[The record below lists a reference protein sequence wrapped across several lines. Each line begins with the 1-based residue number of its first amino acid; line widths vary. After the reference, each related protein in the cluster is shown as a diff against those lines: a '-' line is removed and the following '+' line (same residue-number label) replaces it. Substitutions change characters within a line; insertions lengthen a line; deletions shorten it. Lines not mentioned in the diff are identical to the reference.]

1 MAKGIAYSSR
11 NFADIRT
18 ELVDFV
24 KQYYPDIL
32 SDFNDASI
40 GMLLIELNA
49 AVSDMLSVNTDRAF
63 QETQI
68 DYAEQRNS
76 VLSMA
81 RTFGLK
87 VPGKRPSIS
96 IVDFS
101 VTVPVFGDT
110 FDVRYAPIIRV
121 GTQVSGGGKVFE
133 TLDDID
139 FASPFTSGGI
149 PNRLI
154 IPNLDSNSNII
165 SYTLT
170 KREIVLNGITKTF
183 TKTISNAEVVPF
195 YELVLPDNDILS
207 ITSVITKTGTNFSSS
222 PTIDEFL
229 DFDNRWFEVDA
240 LAEDTKFIE
249 DTAAVS
255 DNGGIRPGKWVRIT
269 RKFIKEYTDN
279 GFIKLIF
286 GSGNQDVSQLDDFN
300 VDNSLSSRI
309 GDFINNLSLGETLK
323 ANTTVYIQYRV
334 GGGSNTNLGS
344 NTITSINLV
353 DMFVNGPD
361 NTINTSIRQSLTV
374 NNPVPALGGRDE
386 PSVDEIRQL
395 VKYNFSAQNRAVT
408 IKDYQSRVSLMPGE
422 FGVPFRTG
430 VFEEQNK
437 IMVYILGLNSSG
449 KLSNSST
456 NTLKQNISN
465 YLADY
470 KMLNDYVVIGDG
482 RIINLGF
489 EFDLL
494 IEKDYPQSQIISSVI
509 RSVREYMDINKHYM
523 GENVYLGQLI
533 ENVNN
538 VGGVT
543 NVIEIRVFNKVG
555 EGVYSMNEIEQP
567 YVDDETKEIS
577 ISDQYTLFGNPIGMF
592 EIKFPEKDIKIRVKT
607 AQ

>member
-1 MAKGIAYSSR
+1 MGKGIAYSSR
-11 NFADIRT
+11 NFADVRT
-18 ELVDFV
+18 ELIDFV

-49 AVSDMLSVNTDRAF
+49 AISDMLSVNTDRMF

-68 DYAEQRNS
+68 DYAQQKS
-76 VLSMA
+76 SILAMA

-87 VPGKRPSIS
+87 IPAKRPSIS

-101 VTVPVFGDT
+101 VTVPVLGDS
-110 FDVRYAPIIRV
+110 FDVRYAPLIRV
-121 GTQVSGGGKVFE
+121 GAQVAGGGKVFE
-133 TLDDID
+133 TIDDID
-139 FASPFTSGGI
+139 FSNPFTTGGL

-154 IPNLDSNSNII
+154 LPNLDSNNNIVN
-165 SYTLT
+165 YTLT
-170 KREIVLNGITKTF
+170 KREIVLNGVTKTYK
-183 TKTISNAEVVPF
+183 KTISTADVIPF

-207 ITSVITKTGTNFSSS
+207 ITSIITKNGTNYTTE

-229 DFDNRWFEVDA
+229 NFNNRWFEVDA

-249 DTAAVS
+249 DVNATS
-255 DNGGIRPGKWVRIT
+255 DNAGIKPGKWVRIT

-279 GFIKLIF
+279 GFIKIIF
-286 GSGNQDVSQLDDFN
+286 GGGSSDVTSLSEFN
-300 VDNSLSSRI
+300 VDNSLIDRV

-323 ANTTVYIQYRV
+323 SNTTLFVQYRV

-344 NTITSINLV
+344 NTITTTNLV
-353 DMFVNGPD
+353 NMSVNGPID
-361 NTINTSIRQSLTV
+361 STNNSVRQSLTV

-386 PSVDEIRQL
+386 PTVDEIRNL
-395 VKYNFSAQNRAVT
+395 VRYNFASQNRAVT

-437 IMVYILGLNSSG
+437 ILVYILGLDNNS
-449 KLSNSST
+449 KLTNSST
-456 NTLKQNISN
+456 STLKNNISN

-470 KMLNDYVVIGDG
+470 RMLNDYVVIADG
-482 RIINLGF
+482 QIVNLGF

-494 IEKDYPQSQIISSVI
+494 VEKNYPQSQIISSV
-509 RSVREYMDINKHYM
+509 VNNVKEFMDINKHHM
-523 GENVYLGQLI
+523 GENIYLGQLI

-538 VGGVT
+538 IGGVT
-543 NVIEIRVFNKVG
+543 NVIDIRVFNKVG
-555 EGVYSMNEIEQP
+555 EGKYSMNEIEQP
-567 YVDDETKEIS
+567 YIDEVTRQIS
-577 ISDQYTLFGNPIGMF
+577 ISDEYTLFGNPKSMF
-592 EIKFPEKDIKIRVKT
+592 EVKYPEKDIRVRVK
-607 AQ
+607 

>member
-1 MAKGIAYSSR
+1 MSKGIAYSSR
-11 NFADIRT
+11 NFADVRT
-18 ELVDFV
+18 ELIDFV

-49 AVSDMLSVNTDRAF
+49 AVSDMLSVNTDRMF

-68 DYAEQRNS
+68 DYAQQRSS

-87 VPGKRPSIS
+87 IPAKRPSIS

-101 VTVPVFGDT
+101 VTVPVLGDS
-110 FDVRYAPIIRV
+110 FDVRYAPLVRV
-121 GTQVSGGGKVFE
+121 GAQVAGGGKVFE
-133 TLDDID
+133 TIDDID
-139 FASPFTSGGI
+139 FSNPFTTGGL

-154 IPNLDSNSNII
+154 IPYLDSNNNITN
-165 SYTLT
+165 YTLT

-183 TKTISNAEVVPF
+183 KKTISTSDVVPF

-207 ITSVITKTGTNFSSS
+207 ITSIITKNGTSYSTE

-229 DFDNRWFEVDA
+229 NFDNRWFEVDA

-249 DTAAVS
+249 DVNASS
-255 DNGGIRPGKWVRIT
+255 DNAGIRPGKWVRIT

-279 GFIKLIF
+279 GFIKIIF
-286 GSGNQDVSQLDDFN
+286 GGGSSDVTSLSEFN
-300 VDNSLSSRI
+300 VNGSLTDRI

-323 ANTTVYIQYRV
+323 AGTTLFVQYRV

-344 NTITSINLV
+344 NTITTTNLIN
-353 DMFVNGPD
+353 MFINGPID
-361 NTINTSIRQSLTV
+361 ATNNSVRQSLTV

-386 PSVDEIRQL
+386 PTVDEIRNL
-395 VKYNFSAQNRAVT
+395 VRYNFASQNRAVT
-408 IKDYQSRVSLMPGE
+408 IKDYQARVSLMPGE

-437 IMVYILGLNSSG
+437 ILIYILGLDGSS
-449 KLSNSST
+449 KLTNSST
-456 NTLKQNISN
+456 STLKQNISN

-470 KMLNDYVVIGDG
+470 RMLNDYVAIADG
-482 RIINLGF
+482 QIVNLGF

-494 IEKDYPQSQIISSVI
+494 VEKDYPQSQIISNVI
-509 RSVREYMDINKHYM
+509 NNVKDFMDINKHHM
-523 GENVYLGQLI
+523 GENIYLGQLI

-543 NVIEIRVFNKVG
+543 NVIDIRVFNKVG
-555 EGVYSMNEIEQP
+555 EGKYSMNEIEQP
-567 YVDDETKEIS
+567 YVDTTTRQIMVSDE
-577 ISDQYTLFGNPIGMF
+577 YTLFGNPKSMF
-592 EIKFPEKDIKIRVKT
+592 EVRFPEKDIRIRVK
-607 AQ
+607 

>member
-1 MAKGIAYSSR
+1 MGKGIAYSSR
-11 NFADIRT
+11 NFADVRT
-18 ELVDFV
+18 ELIDFV

-49 AVSDMLSVNTDRAF
+49 AVSDMLSTNTDRMF

-68 DYAEQRNS
+68 DYAQQRS
-76 VLSMA
+76 SILAMA

-87 VPGKRPSIS
+87 IPAKRPSIS

-121 GTQVSGGGKVFE
+121 GAQVGGGGKVFE
-133 TLDDID
+133 TVDDID
-139 FASPFTSGGI
+139 FSSPFTTGGL

-165 SYTLT
+165 NYTLT
-170 KREIVLNGITKTF
+170 KREIVLNGVTKTF
-183 TKTISNAEVVPF
+183 KKTISSSEVFPF
-195 YELVLPDNDILS
+195 YDLILPDNDVLS
-207 ITSVITKTGTNFSSS
+207 ITSVITKSGTNYTTE

-229 DFDNRWFEVDA
+229 NFDNRFFEVEA

-249 DTAAVS
+249 DVNTVS
-255 DNGGIRPGKWVRIT
+255 DNSGIKPGQWVRIT

-286 GSGNQDVSQLDDFN
+286 GGGTDDVTSLEEFE
-300 VDNSLSSRI
+300 VDNSLIDRI

-323 ANTTVYIQYRV
+323 SNTTLFVQYRV
-334 GGGSNTNLGS
+334 GGGANTNLGS
-344 NTITSINLV
+344 NTITTTNLV
-353 DMFVNGPD
+353 NMFVNGPVASTNKTVRD
-361 NTINTSIRQSLTV
+361 SLGV
-374 NNPVPALGGRDE
+374 NNPIPALGGRDE
-386 PSVDEIRQL
+386 PSIEEIRNL
-395 VKYNFSAQNRAVT
+395 VKYNFASQNRAVT
-408 IKDYQSRVSLMPGE
+408 IKDYQSRVNLMPGE

-437 IMVYILGLNSSG
+437 ILIYILGLDGNS
-449 KLSNSST
+449 KLTNAST
-456 NTLKQNISN
+456 STLKENIAT

-470 KMLNDYVVIGDG
+470 RMLNDYVSIADG
-482 RIINLGF
+482 QIINLAF

-494 IEKDYPQSQIISSVI
+494 VEKDYPQSQIMTNVITSVKDF
-509 RSVREYMDINKHYM
+509 MDINKHHM
-523 GENVYLGQLI
+523 GENIHMGQLI

-538 VGGVT
+538 IGGVT

-555 EGVYSMNEIEQP
+555 EGQYSMNEVEQP
-567 YVDDETKEIS
+567 YVDEETKQIGIS
-577 ISDQYTLFGNPIGMF
+577 EQYTLFGNPKSMF
-592 EIKFPEKDIKIRVKT
+592 EVKYPEKDITVRVK
-607 AQ
+607 

>member
-1 MAKGIAYSSR
+1 MSKGIAYSSR
-11 NFADIRT
+11 NFADVRT
-18 ELVDFV
+18 ELIDFV

-49 AVSDMLSVNTDRAF
+49 AVSDMLSVNTDRMF

-68 DYAEQRNS
+68 DYAQQRSS

-87 VPGKRPSIS
+87 IPAKRPSIS

-101 VTVPVFGDT
+101 VTVPVLGDS
-110 FDVRYAPIIRV
+110 FDVRYAPLVRV
-121 GTQVSGGGKVFE
+121 GAQVAGGGKVFE
-133 TLDDID
+133 TIDDID
-139 FASPFTSGGI
+139 FSNPFTTGGL

-154 IPNLDSNSNII
+154 IPNLDSNNNITN
-165 SYTLT
+165 YTLT

-183 TKTISNAEVVPF
+183 KKTISTSDVVPF

-207 ITSVITKTGTNFSSS
+207 ITSIITKNGTSYSTE

-229 DFDNRWFEVDA
+229 NFDNRWFEVDA

-249 DTAAVS
+249 DVNASS
-255 DNGGIRPGKWVRIT
+255 DNAGIRPGKWVRIT

-279 GFIKLIF
+279 GFIKIIF
-286 GSGNQDVSQLDDFN
+286 GGGSSDVTSLSEFN
-300 VDNSLSSRI
+300 VNGSLTDRI

-323 ANTTVYIQYRV
+323 AGTTLFVQYRV

-344 NTITSINLV
+344 NTITTTNLIN
-353 DMFVNGPD
+353 MFINGPID
-361 NTINTSIRQSLTV
+361 ATNNSVRQSLTV

-386 PSVDEIRQL
+386 PTVDEIRNL
-395 VKYNFSAQNRAVT
+395 VRYNFASQNRAVT
-408 IKDYQSRVSLMPGE
+408 IKDYQARVSLMPGE

-437 IMVYILGLNSSG
+437 ILIYILGLDGSS
-449 KLSNSST
+449 KLTNSST
-456 NTLKQNISN
+456 STLKQNISN

-470 KMLNDYVVIGDG
+470 RMLNDYVAIADG
-482 RIINLGF
+482 QIVNLGF

-494 IEKDYPQSQIISSVI
+494 VEKDYPQSQIISNVI
-509 RSVREYMDINKHYM
+509 NNVKDFMDINKHHM
-523 GENVYLGQLI
+523 GENIYLGQLI

-543 NVIEIRVFNKVG
+543 NVIDIRVFNKVG
-555 EGVYSMNEIEQP
+555 EGKYSMNEIEQP
-567 YVDDETKEIS
+567 YVDTTTRQIMVSDE
-577 ISDQYTLFGNPIGMF
+577 YTLFGNPKSMF
-592 EIKFPEKDIKIRVKT
+592 EVRFPEKDIRIRVK
-607 AQ
+607 

>member
-1 MAKGIAYSSR
+1 MGKGIAYSSR
-11 NFADIRT
+11 NFADVRT
-18 ELVDFV
+18 ELIDFV

-49 AVSDMLSVNTDRAF
+49 AVSDMLSANTDRMF

-68 DYAEQRNS
+68 DYAQQRSS

-87 VPGKRPSIS
+87 IPAKRPSIS

-101 VTVPVFGDT
+101 VTVPVLGDS

-121 GTQVSGGGKVFE
+121 GAQVAGGGKIFE
-133 TLDDID
+133 TIDDID
-139 FASPFTSGGI
+139 FSNPFTTGGL

-154 IPNLDSNSNII
+154 IPNLDSNNNII
-165 SYTLT
+165 NYTLT
-170 KREIVLNGITKTF
+170 KREIVLNGVTKTF
-183 TKTISNAEVVPF
+183 KKIVSTSDIVPF
-195 YELVLPDNDILS
+195 YELILPDNDILS
-207 ITSVITKTGTNFSSS
+207 ITSIITKNGTNYSTE

-229 DFDNRWFEVDA
+229 NFDNRWFEVDA

-249 DTAAVS
+249 DVNATS
-255 DNGGIRPGKWVRIT
+255 DNSGVKPGKWVRIS

-279 GFIKLIF
+279 GFIKIIF
-286 GSGNQDVSQLDDFN
+286 GGGSSDVT
-300 VDNSLSSRI
+300 SLSEFSIDSSLTERI

-323 ANTTVYIQYRV
+323 TNTTLFVQYRV

-344 NTITSINLV
+344 NTISAINLV
-353 DMFVNGPD
+353 NMFVNGPID
-361 NTINTSIRQSLTV
+361 STNISVRQSLTV

-386 PSVDEIRQL
+386 PTVDEIRNL
-395 VKYNFSAQNRAVT
+395 VRYNFASQNRAVT
-408 IKDYQSRVSLMPGE
+408 IKDYQARVSLMPGE

-437 IMVYILGLNSSG
+437 ILIYILGLDSNS

-456 NTLKQNISN
+456 STLKNNIAN

-470 KMLNDYVVIGDG
+470 RMLNDYVVIADG
-482 RIINLGF
+482 QIVNLGF

-494 IEKDYPQSQIISSVI
+494 VEKNYPQSQIISNVI
-509 RSVREYMDINKHYM
+509 NNVKTFMDINKHHM
-523 GENVYLGQLI
+523 GENIYLGQLI
-533 ENVNN
+533 ENINN

-543 NVIEIRVFNKVG
+543 NVIDIRVFNKVG
-555 EGVYSMNEIEQP
+555 EGKYSMNEIEQP
-567 YVDDETKEIS
+567 YEDETTRQIS
-577 ISDQYTLFGNPIGMF
+577 ISDEYTLFGNPKSMF
-592 EIKFPEKDIKIRVKT
+592 EVKYPEKDIRIRVK
-607 AQ
+607 

>member
-1 MAKGIAYSSR
+1 MGKGIAYSSR
-11 NFADIRT
+11 NFADVRT
-18 ELVDFV
+18 ELIDFV

-49 AVSDMLSVNTDRAF
+49 AVSDMLSVNTDRMF

-68 DYAEQRNS
+68 DYAQQKS
-76 VLSMA
+76 SILAMA

-87 VPGKRPSIS
+87 IPAKRPSIS

-101 VTVPVFGDT
+101 VTVPVLGDS
-110 FDVRYAPIIRV
+110 FDVRYAPLIRV
-121 GTQVSGGGKVFE
+121 GAQVAGGGKVFE
-133 TLDDID
+133 TIDDID
-139 FASPFTSGGI
+139 FSNPFTTGGL

-154 IPNLDSNSNII
+154 LPNLDSNNNIVN
-165 SYTLT
+165 YTLT
-170 KREIVLNGITKTF
+170 KREIVLNGVTKTYK
-183 TKTISNAEVVPF
+183 KTISTADVIPF

-207 ITSVITKTGTNFSSS
+207 ITSIITKNGTNYTTE

-229 DFDNRWFEVDA
+229 NFNNRWFEVDA

-249 DTAAVS
+249 DVNATS
-255 DNGGIRPGKWVRIT
+255 DNAGIKPGKWVRIT

-279 GFIKLIF
+279 GFIKIIF
-286 GSGNQDVSQLDDFN
+286 GGGSSDVTSLSEFN
-300 VDNSLSSRI
+300 VDNSLIDRV

-323 ANTTVYIQYRV
+323 SNTTLFVQYRV

-344 NTITSINLV
+344 NTITTTNLV
-353 DMFVNGPD
+353 NMSVNGPID
-361 NTINTSIRQSLTV
+361 STNNSVRQSLTV

-386 PSVDEIRQL
+386 PTVDEIRNL
-395 VKYNFSAQNRAVT
+395 VRYNFASQNRAVT

-437 IMVYILGLNSSG
+437 ILVYILGLDNNS
-449 KLSNSST
+449 KLTNSST
-456 NTLKQNISN
+456 STLKNNISN

-470 KMLNDYVVIGDG
+470 RMLNDYVVIADG
-482 RIINLGF
+482 QIVNLGF

-494 IEKDYPQSQIISSVI
+494 VEKNYPQSQIISSV
-509 RSVREYMDINKHYM
+509 VNNVKEFMDINKHHM
-523 GENVYLGQLI
+523 GENIYLGQLI

-538 VGGVT
+538 IGGVT
-543 NVIEIRVFNKVG
+543 NVIDIRVFNKVG
-555 EGVYSMNEIEQP
+555 EGKYSMNEIEQP
-567 YVDDETKEIS
+567 YIDEVTRQIS
-577 ISDQYTLFGNPIGMF
+577 ISDEYTLFGNPKSMF
-592 EIKFPEKDIKIRVKT
+592 EVKYPEKDIRVRVK
-607 AQ
+607 

>member
-1 MAKGIAYSSR
+1 MGKGIAYSSR
-11 NFADIRT
+11 NFADVRT
-18 ELVDFV
+18 ELIDFV

-49 AVSDMLSVNTDRAF
+49 AVSDMLSVNTDRMF

-68 DYAEQRNS
+68 DYAQQRSS

-87 VPGKRPSIS
+87 IPAKRPSIS

-101 VTVPVFGDT
+101 VTVPVLGDS
-110 FDVRYAPIIRV
+110 FDVRYAPLVRV
-121 GTQVSGGGKVFE
+121 GAQVSGGGKVFE
-133 TLDDID
+133 TIDDID
-139 FASPFTSGGI
+139 FSNPFTTGGL

-154 IPNLDSNSNII
+154 IPNLDSNNNITN
-165 SYTLT
+165 YTLT
-170 KREIVLNGITKTF
+170 KREIVLNGVTKTF
-183 TKTISNAEVVPF
+183 KKTISTADVVPF
-195 YELVLPDNDILS
+195 YELILPDNDILS
-207 ITSVITKTGTNFSSS
+207 ITSVIAKNGTSFSTE

-229 DFDNRWFEVDA
+229 NFDNRWFEVDA

-249 DTAAVS
+249 DVNASS
-255 DNGGIRPGKWVRIT
+255 DNAGIRPGKWVRIT

-279 GFIKLIF
+279 GFIKIIF
-286 GSGNQDVSQLDDFN
+286 GGGSSDVTSLSEFN
-300 VDNSLSSRI
+300 INNSLTDRI

-323 ANTTVYIQYRV
+323 ANTTLFVQYRV

-344 NTITSINLV
+344 NTITTTNLV
-353 DMFVNGPD
+353 NMFVNGPID
-361 NTINTSIRQSLTV
+361 STNNSVRQSLTV

-386 PSVDEIRQL
+386 PTVDEIRNL
-395 VKYNFSAQNRAVT
+395 VRYNFASQNRAVT
-408 IKDYQSRVSLMPGE
+408 IKDYQARVSLMPGE

-437 IMVYILGLNSSG
+437 ILIYILGLDGSS
-449 KLSNSST
+449 KLTNSST
-456 NTLKQNISN
+456 STLKQNISN

-470 KMLNDYVVIGDG
+470 RMLNDYVAIADG
-482 RIINLGF
+482 QIVNLGF

-494 IEKDYPQSQIISSVI
+494 VEKDYPQSQIISNVI
-509 RSVREYMDINKHYM
+509 NNVKDFMDINKHHM
-523 GENVYLGQLI
+523 GENIYLGQLI

-543 NVIEIRVFNKVG
+543 NVIDIRVFNKVG
-555 EGVYSMNEIEQP
+555 EGQYSLNEIEQP
-567 YVDDETKEIS
+567 YVDTTTRQIMVSDE
-577 ISDQYTLFGNPIGMF
+577 YTLFGNPKSMF
-592 EIKFPEKDIKIRVKT
+592 EVKYPEKDIKVRVK
-607 AQ
+607 